1 MEKKDAHLEKFKSA
15 ITSTIKSIS
24 KKKDFE
30 IHFGKTVSN
39 NKKNINLPEIK
50 ELDSLKDYIHIR
62 AKADSEALRL
72 KYSNEDIFNKYTPNG
87 KNSLT

>member
-39 NKKNINLPEIK
+39 NKKNIAPTV
-50 ELDSLKDYIHIR
+50 KDGYENVKLIEKIY
-62 AKADSEALRL
+62 KST
-72 KYSNEDIFNKYTPNG
+72 K
-87 KNSLT
+87 